1 MNRKDVKIIQI
12 SSEPDIEREDRLT
25 NQAFIEN
32 DTPEG
37 FFEENEILKENID
50 PDFGIQEGET
60 LKYRDQLAKSIKKY
74 LGKKEDGKKENNIR
88 EFFGI

>member
-1 MNRKDVKIIQI
+1 MEKFKP
-12 SSEPDIEREDRLT
+12 ETPDLETEKKLE

-37 FFEENEILKENID
+37 FFEENEILEQKENID

>member
-1 MNRKDVKIIQI
+1 MEKFKP
-12 SSEPDIEREDRLT
+12 ETPDLETEKKLE
-25 NQAFIEN
+25 NQAFVEN

-74 LGKKEDGKKENNIR
+74 LGKKEDGKKESALKK
-88 EFFGI
+88 FLGI

>member
-1 MNRKDVKIIQI
+1 MEKFKPETPNLKTENKL
-12 SSEPDIEREDRLT
+12 E

-37 FFEENEILKENID
+37 FFEENEILEQKENID

-60 LKYRDQLAKSIKKY
+60 SEYKNQLAKSIEKY
-74 LGKKEDGKKENNIR
+74 LGQKKDDEKKSAIR
-88 EFFGI
+88 KFLGI

>member
-1 MNRKDVKIIQI
+1 MEKFKP
-12 SSEPDIEREDRLT
+12 ETPDLETEKKLE

-37 FFEENEILKENID
+37 FFEENEILEQKENID

-74 LGKKEDGKKENNIR
+74 LGKKEDNEKKSALKK
-88 EFFGI
+88 FLGI

>member
-1 MNRKDVKIIQI
+1 MEKFKP
-12 SSEPDIEREDRLT
+12 ETPDLKTENKLE

-37 FFEENEILKENID
+37 FFEENEILEQKENID

-60 LKYRDQLAKSIKKY
+60 SEHKNNLAKSIEKY
-74 LGKKEDGKKENNIR
+74 LERKKDSEKKNAIR
-88 EFFGI
+88 KFLGI

>member
-1 MNRKDVKIIQI
+1 MENFKPEK
-12 SSEPDIEREDRLT
+12 PDIEREDRLT

-37 FFEENEILKENID
+37 FFEKEEILEEKENID

-60 LKYRDQLAKSIKKY
+60 GDNKKHLLKSIEKY
-74 LGKKEDGKKENNIR
+74 LGQKKDNEKKSAIR
-88 EFFGI
+88 KLLGL